1 MRKSS
6 AALAVSLLAQ
16 GCALVRHQQA
26 IDAQSAL
33 VGRTRP
39 EVMAC
44 AGIPTKVSKSDGKE
58 VDTYSVAAR
67 YLVSGVILGV
77 RNCTVRIVF
86 DEGRVSAVHYIIEDP
101 GILAPFEECAEI
113 VATCL
118 R

>member
-1 MRKSS
+1 MRKSNT
-6 AALAVSLLAQ
+6 ALAICLLVQ
-16 GCALVRHQQA
+16 GCALVRDQQA
-26 IDAQSAL
+26 IDAKSAL
-33 VGRTRP
+33 IGRTRP

-44 AGIPTKVSKSDGKE
+44 AGIPNNVAKSDGKE

-67 YLVSGVILGV
+67 YLVSGVVLGV
-77 RNCTVRIVF
+77 RNCTVSIVF
-86 DEGRVSAVHYIIEDP
+86 DEGRVSAVHYIVEDP